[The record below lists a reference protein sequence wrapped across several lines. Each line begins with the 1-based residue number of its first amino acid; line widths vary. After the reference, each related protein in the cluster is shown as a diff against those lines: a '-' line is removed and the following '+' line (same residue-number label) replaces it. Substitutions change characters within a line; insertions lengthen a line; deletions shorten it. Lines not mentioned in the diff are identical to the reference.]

1 MRRAPHAGQQAAV
14 PVARRRLFLLA
25 VLACAWASAAQAQ
38 EVRRFDLALKGGE
51 LPKAERTIK
60 VKEGDTVE
68 LRWTSDQPVRLH
80 LHGYDIEVAV
90 TPGAPAVMAFKGRL
104 AGRFSVD
111 RVQEQKK
118 PGAHQ
123 HGGKV
128 LFFEV
133 HP

>member
-1 MRRAPHAGQQAAV
+1 MTRAAHVGQQGAAL
-14 PVARRRLFLLA
+14 ARRRLFLLA
-25 VLACAWASAAQAQ
+25 VLACALAPAAQAQ
-38 EVRRFDLALKGGE
+38 EVRCFDLALKGGE

-60 VKEGDTVE
+60 VKEGDAVE
-68 LRWTSDQPVRLH
+68 LRWTSDQPMRLH

-90 TPGAPAVMAFKGRL
+90 KPGEPAVMAFKGRM

-128 LFFEV
+128 LYLEV